1 MTNKMSLSERQIQTM
16 RNVKFKYGQLCNKR
30 TLRSLEKKGLLRWH
44 PSRGWI
50 FTELG
55 FSLYNPIQGIDCFLE
70 IK

>member
-1 MTNKMSLSERQIQTM
+1 MTSKMSLSERQMQTM

-30 TLRSLEKKGLLRWH
+30 TLRSLEKKGLLQWH
-44 PSRGWI
+44 PPQGWI

-55 FSLYNPIQGIDCFLE
+55 FSLYNQMKESDCFLD